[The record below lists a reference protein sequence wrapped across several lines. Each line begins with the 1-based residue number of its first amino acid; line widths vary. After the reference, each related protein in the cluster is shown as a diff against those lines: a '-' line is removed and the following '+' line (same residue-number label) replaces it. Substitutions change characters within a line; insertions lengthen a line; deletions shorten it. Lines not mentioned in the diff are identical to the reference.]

1 MSDIVARPYNKDYEI
16 TDAMFGAFRSPG
28 GAKLFFKLLGWTTLL
43 LTVLYFIVFP
53 TIVSNYV
60 EILAGLTAFDPAD
73 PDSMDGFGEAMSN
86 AFFSMLPSLILL
98 MVGSLAIISLV
109 RAAFYRA
116 YFHGETTGRFPF
128 KLGADEGRQFLS
140 QLGYWS
146 LYLLGYVVFI
156 AVIGAVTA
164 LATMTLGN
172 GAAAVVVGLFVV
184 LLYLGLIVYSVWFL
198 VKFAPAGALTGL
210 RRKTHIFAARHVSRN
225 RFWAL
230 FGALLVAFV
239 IGYVASYIISLIG
252 AEVAMPGL
260 MDGSVL
266 TDEDPASALQA
277 LLADSATP
285 GFKIRAAFG
294 ILMLCAGTAFYM
306 LMLLGPSAFFV
317 RQWDELDP
325 KRAFE

>member
-43 LTVLYFIVFP
+43 LTVLYFVAFPSIVRG
-53 TIVSNYV
+53 YV
-60 EILAGLTAFDPAD
+60 DILAGLSAFDPAN
-73 PDSMDGFGEAMSN
+73 PDTVDGFDEVMST
-86 AFFSMLPSLILL
+86 AFLGMLPSLILL
-98 MVGSLAIISLV
+98 MVGSIAVIALV

-128 KLGADEGRQFLS
+128 RIGADEGRQFLS

-146 LYLLGYVVFI
+146 LYLLGYVIFTALII
-156 AVIGAVTA
+156 AMSALAAVT
-164 LATMTLGN
+164 LGS
-172 GAAAVVVGLFVV
+172 GAAAIAVGLFVA
-184 LLYLGLIVYSVWFL
+184 LIYIGLIVYSVWFL

-210 RRKTHIFAARHVSRN
+210 RRKTHVFAARHVSRN